1 MGISI
6 LGVIPARGNSQRL
19 PRKNSMSVG
28 GRTLIQR
35 TADAIDES
43 LAFSSNGAQAIVST
57 DDAEIA
63 EIATAAGLAV
73 LNPPPELSAPD
84 AMTWQVAKHASSEAG
99 PADAVVVLLPTVPFR
114 RGWHIDAALDALF
127 DTDHPE
133 PPASALTVSQAEYP
147 PEWMFK
153 IDRRGRLKH
162 KGDRT
167 SPRSQLAPSYLH
179 NGSVWAMRGDLVPTM
194 KSNFGVGE
202 YIVGVETPWEETLD
216 LDWPWQLELA
226 ETMAERM
233 DEWRYATGRL
243 LLGYRSERK
252 VPGV

>member
-6 LGVIPARGNSQRL
+6 LGVVPARGNSQRL

-35 TADAIDES
+35 TADAINES
-43 LAFSSNGAQAIVST
+43 LVFSSNSAQTIVST
-57 DDAEIA
+57 DDAEVA
-63 EIATAAGLAV
+63 EIASAAGLAV
-73 LNPPPELSAPD
+73 LSRPPDLSVPN
-84 AMTWQVAKHASSEAG
+84 AMAWQVAKHAYNEAG
-99 PADAVVVLLPTVPFR
+99 PADALVVLLPTVPFR

-147 PEWMFK
+147 QEWMFRV
-153 IDRRGRLKH
+153 DRRGRLKH
-162 KGDRT
+162 IGDRS

-179 NGSVWAMRGDLVPTM
+179 NGSVWAMRGDPVPTM
-194 KSNFGVGE
+194 KSNLGVGE
-202 YIVGVETPWEETLD
+202 YIVGVETPWEEALD

-233 DEWRYATGRL
+233 DEWRYAAGRL
-243 LLGYRSERK
+243 PLG
-252 VPGV
+252 